1 MHIHICVYAA
11 TPELVRAMHTM
22 LMPPRALIPTLTLSR
37 WATSSPPSPSAGGLP
52 HPHPHPQQ
60 VGYLIPTLTLSR
72 WATPM
77 AGSSRPPPSPPQV
90 PRSSIYTKEWTAGS
104 RRTSTLRCS
113 PLRPRGSE
121 ATWRGHTRWD
131 CARSSTTR
139 CVTYAHD
146 MHMHMHMHMHICIC
160 YVHMYRILCVH
171 EG

>member
-11 TPELVRAMHTM
+11 TPELARAMHTI
-22 LMPPRALIPTLTLSR
+22 LMPPRA
-37 WATSSPPSPSAGGLP
+37 
-52 HPHPHPQQ
+52 
-60 VGYLIPTLTLSR
+60 LIPTLTLSR

-104 RRTSTLRCS
+104 RRTSTLHCS

-146 MHMHMHMHMHICIC
+146 MHMHMHMHMHLCIC